1 MQNVLAFFKE
11 GGEVGNKFIRIY
23 LAGAG
28 VRAVCHCGIE
38 LIERDRFAKVVGICL
53 AVKEKVE
60 ADIMNI
66 S

>member
-1 MQNVLAFFKE
+1 MQNVLPLFKE
-11 GGEVGNKFIRIY
+11 GGEVGNKFFGIY
-23 LAGAG
+23 LACTGFG
-28 VRAVCHCGIE
+28 AVCHCGIE
-38 LIERDRFAKVVGICL
+38 LIERDRFAKVVRISL